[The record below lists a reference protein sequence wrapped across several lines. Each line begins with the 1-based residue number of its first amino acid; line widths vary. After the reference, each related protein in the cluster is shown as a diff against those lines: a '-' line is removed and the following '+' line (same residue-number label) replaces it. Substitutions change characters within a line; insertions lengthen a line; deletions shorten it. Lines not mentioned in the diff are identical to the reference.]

1 MNNKNNKQENYK
13 YLCPKCNS
21 KKVIK
26 RGKRQTENRGLI
38 QRYSCK
44 ECSHRFVIDDGFF
57 RMRNNNKKVTLCM
70 DLFFN
75 GISTRKI
82 QTHLQN
88 FYPHN
93 SSHMTI
99 YRWIVKYSNLI
110 STFTNGLK
118 LQVGKEIQVDE
129 MEYRVNKK
137 KAFFIDSI
145 DTTTRFMVA
154 SEFVRGRSTDD
165 LKQVIKRAKEKTD
178 NQISICTTDGF
189 FAYHKAVKSV
199 FGYNNKIG
207 KYNVEHNIV
216 TQLKKEGFNH
226 KVERM
231 HSNIRERTKVFRG
244 FGSIDG
250 ANAIMKGYET
260 YYNFIRKHQAIGK
273 CPYELACPELKLSP
287 ENKWLQLIKL
297 AKGFKN
303 ENN

>member
-1 MNNKNNKQENYK
+1 
-13 YLCPKCNS
+13 
-21 KKVIK
+21 
-26 RGKRQTENRGLI
+26 
-38 QRYSCK
+38 
-44 ECSHRFVIDDGFF
+44 
-57 RMRNNNKKVTLCM
+57 M

-110 STFTNGLK
+110 STFTDGLK

-154 SEFVRGRSTDD
+154 SEFVRGRTTED
-165 LKQVIKRAKEKTD
+165 LKKVIIKAKKKTD

-189 FAYHKAVKSV
+189 YAYHKAVKSV
-199 FGYNNKIG
+199 FGYNKNLRQF
-207 KYNVEHNIV
+207 NVKHNIV
-216 TQLKKEGFNH
+216 TQLKNEGFNH

-231 HSNIRERTKVFRG
+231 HSNIRARTKTFRG
-244 FGSIDG
+244 FGSING
-250 ANAIMKGYET
+250 ANAVMKGYET

-273 CPYELACPELKLSP
+273 CPYELACPELKLSL
-287 ENKWLQLIKL
+287 NKWLDLIKL
-297 AKGFKN
+297 SKQ
-303 ENN
+303 NN